1 MAAVDPFGG
10 RGVADLRDI
19 VQLVE
24 EDLARVEEI
33 FEAQFRSDV
42 GLVGEIGRYIR
53 EGGGKRIR
61 PALLLLACRLCGY
74 RGERAITLASVV
86 EFIHTATLLHD
97 DIIDEA
103 TVRRGKRS
111 VNSRWG
117 NDITVLLGDFLYTK
131 SMSMALSQDN
141 LPILRL
147 LSDVTLRMI
156 EGELL
161 EIERNG
167 DLRMSE
173 AQHLDII
180 RRKTADLFAA
190 CMSIGAILGDVRRGA
205 QRRALTSYGLN
216 LGICFQMV
224 DDLLDF
230 TADEKVLGKPVQ
242 QRPARGQA
250 HPARHLPASE
260 GGIGGREDGVA
271 RPGRPR
277 VRARVTRGPAPAG
290 PRARR
295 PRGRARP
302 RRPLRGSGPQGP
314 GRVRALAL
322 PRSAGGPARLH
333 PRPRSLGNSATPRPL
348 RARVNRRLAAG
359 HLCPRTAQVRLGRPF
374 TLSVSVPLSRD
385 MR

>member
-1 MAAVDPFGG
+1 MAAVDPLGG

-19 VQLVE
+19 IQLVE

-190 CMSIGAILGDVRRGA
+190 CMSIGAILGDVGEEK
-205 QRRALTSYGLN
+205 RRALTSYGLN

-230 TADEKVLGKPVQ
+230 TADEKVLGKPVNNDL
-242 QRPARGQA
+242 REGKLTLPVIFLLRKAGPAGERTVSHVLADRGF
-250 HPARHLPASE
+250 E
-260 GGIGGREDGVA
+260 
-271 RPGRPR
+271 
-277 VRARVTRGPAPAG
+277 RVTREELL
-290 PRARR
+290 RLAREH
-295 PRGRARP
+295 GA
-302 RRPLRGSGPQGP
+302 LEEA
-314 GRVRALAL
+314 RALASRDAEAARKDL
-322 PRSAGGPARLH
+322 AVFERS
-333 PRPRSLGNSATPRPL
+333 
-348 RARVNRRLAAG
+348 
-359 HLCPRTAQVRLGRPF
+359 PF
-374 TLSVSVPLSRD
+374 REALSVLPDFILSRD
-385 MR
+385 H